1 MIQLDRHIEIL
12 LLEND
17 CVIVPDFGGFMAHH
31 VDARYDETDG
41 SFIPPLRTIGFNPQ
55 LTMND
60 SLLAQSYVEAY
71 DISYPEAVARIDEE
85 VRELRQHLDNEGSY
99 ELNDIGTLKRDEE
112 GHIVFEP
119 CEAGL
124 LTPSLY
130 GLGNFEMKPL
140 AELRAEQ
147 EAEQAAT
154 VIPMD
159 TTANGTT
166 PSNDRHASVAE
177 GSAEKGLAAATTDE
191 EPPKTI
197 SIRVSLLRNIAA
209 ACVAVIAFFLLS
221 IPLGPQQGQ
230 QTLRSKIDTGYL
242 TRLFPQESVQPAYR
256 VAVTNARPAAQ
267 PSTATHAQ
275 SGTVNHSAAPS
286 GTPSSASTPEAQ
298 GNSAARPFAIVMA
311 SRVTKANAA
320 AYVAK
325 LNRKGYAHARVLA
338 VPGEYTKV
346 VYGHYAS
353 QEAAGKALRELSAGS
368 EDFRNGCWIMKTK
381 E

>member
-1 MIQLDRHIEIL
+1 MIHIDRHIEIL
-12 LLEND
+12 LLNND

-31 VDARYDETDG
+31 VDARYDESDG

-85 VRELRQHLDNEGSY
+85 VRELRQHLDNEGRY
-99 ELNDIGTLKRDEE
+99 ELNDIGVLSRDEE

-140 AELRAEQ
+140 AALRAEQ
-147 EAEQAAT
+147 ETESAPVISMNAT
-154 VIPMD
+154 V
-159 TTANGTT
+159 TTNSRQQTEDDATVT
-166 PSNDRHASVAE
+166 AECRSAVA
-177 GSAEKGLAAATTDE
+177 AENE
-191 EPPKTI
+191 EPKTI

-209 ACVAVIAFFLLS
+209 AAIAIIAFLFLS
-221 IPLGPQQGQ
+221 MPLGPQQGQ
-230 QTLRSKIDTGYL
+230 QALRSKIDTGYL
-242 TRLFPQESVQPAYR
+242 TRLFPAETTQPAYH
-256 VAVTNARPAAQ
+256 VAVANGQSATQ
-267 PSTATHAQ
+267 PSTSTAAK
-275 SGTVNHSAAPS
+275 SAVKTVTKSAVTP
-286 GTPSSASTPEAQ
+286 GTPSGACALQAQ
-298 GNSAARPFAIVMA
+298 GSDTARPFAIVLA
-311 SRVTKANAA
+311 SHVTKANAA

-325 LNRKGYAHARVLA
+325 LNRKGYVHARVLS
-338 VPGEYTKV
+338 VPGEHTKV
-346 VYGHYAS
+346 VYGHYIS
-353 QEAAGKALRELSAGS
+353 KEAAGKALSKLSDDCS
-368 EDFRNGCWIMKTK
+368 DFRNGCWIMKTK